1 MDDTP
6 EPAVASYHILGV
18 FAGLEQTLLIAIPL
32 LGIIAI
38 RYCIVKS
45 EASPQ
50 PRTWVYDGD
59 TVATADD
66 RRGSEIEE
74 CTDRRERPP
83 TPVKTVPVPSP
94 SDSCRRIVPDEIAV
108 VLGSDDPGDSHELEV
123 TVAIKIKMTEEEESE
138 EEAASGNIIVRES
151 VELDGG
157 DASETN
163 ITGKKDNEGGSDEN
177 DHNRDDVV

>member
-1 MDDTP
+1 MDDMS
-6 EPAVASYHILGV
+6 EPDAASYHILGL

-38 RYCIVKS
+38 WYCIVKS

-50 PRTWVYDGD
+50 PRIWVYDGD

-66 RRGSEIEE
+66 RRGSEREE
-74 CTDRRERPP
+74 GTDRRERPP
-83 TPVKTVPVPSP
+83 TPVKTVPVPTTP
-94 SDSCRRIVPDEIAV
+94 DSRRRIVPEKIAV
-108 VLGSDDPGDSHELEV
+108 VLGSEDHDDSHELQV

-138 EEAASGNIIVRES
+138 EQAVDGNAI
-151 VELDGG
+151 ELEGG

-163 ITGKKDNEGGSDEN
+163 ITGKGDHAGSQNE
-177 DHNRDDVV
+177 HNRDDVV